1 MQQKRKRVTLGIVI
15 YLCRG
20 FIQWGKH
27 KLENS
32 SAEHFT
38 EAEHFQDLSY
48 LVSCCFLQRIINWEL
63 LYQIAVQNQ
72 FAGSIAWSSKL
83 QQILNIESS
92 SIMQQ
97 KRERV
102 LRKNTKFLSILWEK
116 KHKSSY
122 WWTCGVCV
130 CKWFQQDRFAVDAA
144 ALAQEYIVAKHAT
157 QLLMLLQCSCNQVL
171 HHLLLFIMIMMMTI
185 LVTTC
190 SSWSPGIS

>member
-15 YLCRG
+15 YLCKG
-20 FIQWGKH
+20 FIQWGKQ

-32 SAEHFT
+32 S
-38 EAEHFQDLSY
+38 AEHFQDLSY
-48 LVSCCFLQRIINWEL
+48 LVSRCFLQRFINWEL

-72 FAGSIAWSSKL
+72 FADCIAWSSNL
-83 QQILNIESS
+83 QQILNIDSP

-116 KHKSSY
+116 KHKLSY

-130 CKWFQQDRFAVDAA
+130 CKWFQQDKIAVDAA
-144 ALAQEYIVAKHAT
+144 APAQEYIVAKHAS

-171 HHLLLFIMIMMMTI
+171 HHLLLFIVIMMMMI

-190 SSWSPGIS
+190 SWRSPGIS